1 MLMNFSL
8 MMDSVILKYFLAWEA
23 MCFKKKKNN
32 NNMYIQVSPFSVES
46 FFMAEFISPPL
57 QI

>member
-1 MLMNFSL
+1 MI
-8 MMDSVILKYFLAWEA
+8 DSVILKYFLAWEA
-23 MCFKKKKNN
+23 MCLKKKKNN
-32 NNMYIQVSPFSVES
+32 NNMYIQVLPFSVES

>member
-1 MLMNFSL
+1 MLMNFFFNDGL
-8 MMDSVILKYFLAWEA
+8 CYPEILSRVRGDV
-23 MCFKKKKNN
+23 FKKKKK
-32 NNMYIQVSPFSVES
+32 NNMYIQVLPFSVES